1 MRTLGI
7 DPGTALMGF
16 GLVDGPEP
24 LRLVEYGCITTAA
37 DLPLPRRLLLLYQGL
52 DELIRR
58 HCPDQVAVEQLY
70 FSRNTRTAMAVGQA
84 RGVALLAAAAHGLE
98 VAEYSPQQVKQAVA
112 GFGGATKEQVQEMI
126 RVLLRLPGVPQPDD
140 AADALAI
147 AICHT
152 QFARAAALGIV

>member
-1 MRTLGI
+1 
-7 DPGTALMGF
+7 MGF
-16 GLVDGPEP
+16 GVVEGPEP

-37 DLPLPRRLLLLYQGL
+37 GLPLPRRLLLLYQGL

-84 RGVALLAAAAHGLE
+84 RGVALLAAAVHGLE

-126 RVLLRLPGVPQPDD
+126 RLLLRLPSVPQPDD